1 MTISEAAEKAYF
13 LGWCF
18 RRRSWDENVGIFPT
32 NDKNCCCMLITAERS
47 TPVRRWQPSY
57 EDLVARDW
65 EETCKLRPL
74 SADFS
79 RAGLI

>member
-1 MTISEAAEKAYF
+1 MTISEAAEKTYL
-13 LGWCF
+13 LGCCF
-18 RRRSWDENVGIFPT
+18 RRRSWSENVGIFPT

-65 EETCKLRPL
+65 EVTNTLIPR
-74 SADFS
+74 SAKQD
-79 RAGLI
+79 